1 MYQALYR
8 KWRPQTFDDVIGQKH
23 ITDSLKNQVSSGR
36 LSHAYIFIGTRG
48 TGKTTCARI
57 LAKAV
62 NCEHPQ
68 NGNPC
73 GVCPS
78 CLGIANGTV
87 MDIVELDA
95 ASNNGVDN
103 VRALRDEATFTPA
116 DVRKRVYIIDEV
128 HMLST
133 SAFNALLKIIEEPPE
148 HLMFILATTE
158 LQKVPATILSR
169 CQRHSF
175 RRIERA
181 ELSAYLMQIAQ
192 KENISLAAEAADLI
206 AGLAEGGV
214 RDALSMLDQCSAY
227 GTIGTEQVYTA
238 VGLAGNMRLLEL
250 FGHICA
256 HDTSAAVQLFDSLW
270 KDGKDPVTLLREL
283 SSLMRDILIVKVA
296 PESATALIYGGYNE
310 NTLKQYAETMTVEEL
325 TAALDTL
332 QTAIGAVAQRV
343 NSKMTAELTV
353 ISLCQNLSGDS
364 VSSLRGRIAAL
375 ERAVA
380 RGIPSAPA
388 SSAAASFPQAGA
400 APVSRTISPPEPV
413 APEEKPAARSS
424 VPAAGAQERRT
435 VSAGIGEY
443 SLQNAAAAER
453 RPGQSREA
461 AVSEPVAEQSGRGAE
476 QEVKT
481 AGTSLVERWQD
492 ICTYVRDLLPV
503 GIRTWLSEP
512 GRITPWTEGGV
523 LYLETEPGFFLMQL
537 NRPEITAKFESAVS
551 AVTGAGITVR
561 VRERKEKRDTAP
573 KGDINDLRIFPEVRF
588 VE

>member
-62 NCEHPQ
+62 NCESPQ

-78 CLGIANGTV
+78 CRGISEGRI

-103 VRALRDEATFTPA
+103 VRALRDEASFTPA
-116 DVRKRVYIIDEV
+116 DVKKRVYIIDEV

-181 ELSAYLMQIAQ
+181 ELSAYLRHIAQ
-192 KENISLAAEAADLI
+192 EETISLSAEAADLI
-206 AGLAEGGV
+206 AGLSEGGV

-227 GTIGTEQVYTA
+227 GSIDTEQVYTA
-238 VGLAGNMRLLEL
+238 VGLAGNTRLLEL
-250 FGHICA
+250 FGDIC
-256 HDTSAAVQLFDSLW
+256 DQNTDAAMLLFDALW
-270 KDGKDPVTLLREL
+270 KDGKDPATLLKEL
-283 SSLMRDILIVKVA
+283 SNLIRDILIVKVA
-296 PESATALIYGGYNE
+296 PTSATALIYGGYHE
-310 NTLKQYAETMTVEEL
+310 SVLKRYAEAKTVEEL

-332 QTAIGAVAQRV
+332 QTALGTMTQRM
-343 NSKMTAELTV
+343 NSKMTAELTIV
-353 ISLCQNLSGDS
+353 SLCQSFLGDS
-364 VSSLRGRIAAL
+364 VQALRGRISAL
-375 ERAVA
+375 EKAFSK
-380 RGIPSAPA
+380 GIQASSVRPVMSSAPA
-388 SSAAASFPQAGA
+388 A
-400 APVSRTISPPEPV
+400 APVSETGERFRSEPSGN
-413 APEEKPAARSS
+413 AARRMFN
-424 VPAAGAQERRT
+424 PEIAPNRT
-435 VSAGIGEY
+435 EEPISA
-443 SLQNAAAAER
+443 L
-453 RPGQSREA
+453 
-461 AVSEPVAEQSGRGAE
+461 SGTESTKKETQKIPTGAE
-476 QEVKT
+476 PTPASPIEK
-481 AGTSLVERWQD
+481 WPD
-492 ICTYVRDLLPV
+492 ICSYVKELLPM
-503 GIRTWLSEP
+503 GIRPWLTEP
-512 GRITPWTEGGV
+512 NRITPWLEKNV
-523 LYLETEPGFFLMQL
+523 LYLETEAGFYLTQL
-537 NRPEITAKFESAVS
+537 NRPEITEKFASATA
-551 AVTGAGITVR
+551 AVLGFKMTVR
-561 VRERKEKRDTAP
+561 VRERKEKKDTAP
-573 KGDINDLRIFPEVRF
+573 KGDINELRNFPEVSF
-588 VE
+588 V